1 VRGRHP
7 AFCQTSAALV
17 TAVFLG
23 RALLLRIQPKCF
35 ELPIPF
41 RRSITQPFDVDASG
55 QAALDGSANQL
66 GSKKSERDGHIDMTD
81 AASLAQRNLLSVSD
95 GP

>member
-1 VRGRHP
+1 MRGRHP

-41 RRSITQPFDVDASG
+41 RRSITQPFDVDAWG
-55 QAALDGSANQL
+55 QAALDGSADQL
-66 GSKKSERDGHIDMTD
+66 GSKKRERDGGNVWTK
-81 AASLAQRNLLSVSD
+81 SLSWVRRICA
-95 GP
+95 GF